1 MGEAK
6 RRKEFLQR
14 MSEEVWHSHGTD
26 GDQCTWC
33 KKPLGTRSQVFVG
46 KDKRG
51 VQHEVGACC
60 LDKLKWVEGVGIH
73 LNAEDA
79 VKWVLPDEVK
89 SN

>member
-6 RRKEFLQR
+6 RRKEYQQH

-33 KKPLGTRSQVFVG
+33 KKPLATRTQTFVG
-46 KDKRG
+46 RDKRG
-51 VQHEVGACC
+51 VKHEVGKCC
-60 LDKLKWVEGVGIH
+60 LDKLQQVDGYGIY

-79 VKWVLPDEVK
+79 AKWILPDEVK
-89 SN
+89 AN